1 MTRFAVDLLVTNA
14 KVFNVYRRTFMDWDV
29 AVKDGKIFYCGKDTG
44 ELAPKEVLDAR
55 GKWLVPGLVDI
66 HMHIE
71 SSMIT
76 PQAFAWAI
84 ARDGVTTVVSEPHE
98 IANVAGMQG
107 IQAMM
112 GQLAAAGAAGEPGE
126 PGEAGEIVDILYAV
140 PSSVPATDLETSGGR
155 IDAAET
161 AALLR
166 NPKVVCLGEIMNFHD
181 TVSGE
186 ETRTRRIIHT
196 VKALDAS
203 MPVEGHCPR
212 ILGLDLARMLYAGVD
227 SDHCDQTAERTLARV
242 EQGMFVEIQYKS
254 LLPEAIECVEKN
266 ALQEHCCLVTDDT
279 MPDTLLKEGQL
290 SRVYRKA
297 VETGLSVENALYM
310 ATYTPARRMRLF
322 DRGAIAP
329 GRIADFVLLDDVR
342 AFDVNAV
349 FKRGKRVHS
358 KAVPLKEPVITP
370 FPRSFYHSVKLNPLG
385 AEDFTPRIAVRDGD
399 AVFRRII
406 RSDTLTMVEE
416 GVITLPVTDGAIQ
429 WEGGGTAL
437 LACFERY
444 GKNGGRAYGFVSGTG
459 IKRGAMASTL
469 SHDHHNLMVMGH
481 GKADMVLAANTVIEN
496 QGGYAVVENGALL
509 AFAPLVIGGILSAK
523 PLSGAAADLAAVRAA
538 MEELGET
545 HVNPLMAF
553 SVLGLAV
560 SPNLKLTDKGLVR
573 VREGRLVS
581 LLADEAS

>member
-1 MTRFAVDLLVTNA
+1 MEKFSVDLLITNA
-14 KVFNVYRRTFMDWDV
+14 KVFNVYRRMFMDWDV
-29 AVKDGKIFYCGKDTG
+29 AVKDGKIFYCGKETDA
-44 ELAPKEVLDAR
+44 LDPAEVIDAA
-55 GKWLVPGLVDI
+55 GKWLVPGLIDI

-84 ARDGVTTVVSEPHE
+84 ARDGVTTIVSEPHE
-98 IANVAGMQG
+98 IANVAGARG

-112 GQLAAAGAAGEPGE
+112 DHLAVA
-126 PGEAGEIVDILYAV
+126 GEAGGIVDILYAI
-140 PSSVPATDLETSGGR
+140 PSSVPATDLETTGGR

-161 AALLR
+161 AALMR
-166 NPKVVCLGEIMNFHD
+166 NPNVVCLGEVMNFHD
-181 TVSGE
+181 TVSAD

-196 VKALDAS
+196 VKALDES
-203 MPVEGHCPR
+203 MPIEGHCPR

-227 SDHCDQTAERTLARV
+227 SDHCDQTAERTMARV

-254 LLPEAIECVEKN
+254 LLPEVIECVEKN
-266 ALQEHCCLVTDDT
+266 GLQEHCCLVTDDT
-279 MPDTLLKEGQL
+279 MPDMLLTEGQL

-310 ATYTPARRMRLF
+310 ATYTPARRMRLV
-322 DRGAIAP
+322 DRGAVAP
-329 GRIADFVLLDDVR
+329 GKLADFVLLDDPAR
-342 AFDVNAV
+342 FTVNAV
-349 FKRGKRVHS
+349 YKNGKCIHS
-358 KAVPLKEPVITP
+358 TANPLQEPTVTP
-370 FPRSFYHSVKLNPLG
+370 FPQDFYNSVKLSPLCD
-385 AEDFTPRIAVRDGD
+385 ADFSPRVDAPDGD
-399 AVFRRII
+399 ATFRLII
-406 RSDTLTMVEE
+406 RSDKLTMVEE
-416 GVITLPVTDGAIQ
+416 GTVTLPVASGEIA
-429 WEGGGTAL
+429 WEGSGTAL

-444 GKNGGRAYGFVSGTG
+444 GKGGGRAYGFVSGTG

-481 GKADMVLAANTVIEN
+481 NKADMVLAANLLIEK
-496 QGGYAVVENGALL
+496 QGGYVVVENGKLL
-509 AFAPLVIGGILSAK
+509 AFAPLTIGGILSPK

-538 MEELGET
+538 METLGET

-581 LLADEAS
+581 LLADK